1 LLDEPRSSF
10 CPFPVYWQL
19 LRSWGSYL
27 FYLPCSTSGYLPTAR
42 LLKIKEEIEFVVEIY
57 VFEWKCCLPLLPSIS
72 WTSSAHIFPKPF
84 SPPLIS
90 RLASESLYWFSHPF
104 SP

>member
-1 LLDEPRSSF
+1 LPVSI
-10 CPFPVYWQL
+10 PVYWQL

-72 WTSSAHIFPKPF
+72 WTSSAHIFLKPF
-84 SPPLIS
+84 SPPD
-90 RLASESLYWFSHPF
+90 
-104 SP
+104 